1 MSWSGPPPE
10 PDLPRSVPV
19 FPLPTL
25 VFFPGTVVPLHVF
38 EPRYRRMVR
47 DARGGNGLIALAL
60 LKPGWE
66 SDYHGCPAIHDIG
79 CAGRLVEVVDL
90 PNDRFK
96 IKLAGVTRVRFES
109 FDVDYPYRVARIRPL
124 PEEFPPEGAAGVQ
137 EARMGLVGAYSL
149 LVSEITGQPATGL
162 EGAVSA
168 PFHALVNT
176 FCAYIDLPPATKQG
190 LLRLDDVLERCL
202 AVTALIQK
210 EVERLGRRRSG
221 SGSRGSSGPTVH

>member
-1 MSWSGPPPE
+1 
-10 PDLPRSVPV
+10 
-19 FPLPTL
+19 
-25 VFFPGTVVPLHVF
+25 
-38 EPRYRRMVR
+38 MVQ
-47 DARGGNGLIALAL
+47 DSRGGNGLIALAL

-66 SDYHGCPAIHDIG
+66 PDYHGCPAIYEIG

-90 PNDRFK
+90 PDSHYNIR
-96 IKLAGVTRVRFES
+96 LAGVSRVHFES

-124 PEEFPPEGAAGVQ
+124 PEKLPPEGGAGVQ

-190 LLRLDDVLERCL
+190 LLGLDDVLERCR
-202 AVTALIQK
+202 AVTALIQS
-210 EVERLGRRRSG
+210 EVERLGQRRTG
-221 SGSRGSSGPTVH
+221 SGPRGAGGQTVH